1 MGLFVDR
8 NTLSLTPVMI
18 NIEDPRVSAMLTC
31 AKTAQ
36 KLFEHFVERTN
47 SIQRLVCY
55 LDEQPSGTG
64 PNVVQLQLQFSDK
77 ADVASLAAGMP
88 LEWLDCSTHF
98 FDITPANTASGTIYL
113 RMALLAPGLV
123 PGAPQTGQCLLI

>member
-1 MGLFVDR
+1 MGLFIDR
-8 NTLSLTPVMI
+8 NALSLTMVMI
-18 NIEDPRVSAMLTC
+18 NIEDPRVSTMLPC

-47 SIQRLVCY
+47 SIQRLVYY
-55 LDEQPSGTG
+55 LGEQPSGTG

-98 FDITPANTASGTIYL
+98 FNITPNTASGTIYL
-113 RMALLAPGLV
+113 RMALLARGLV
-123 PGAPQTGQCLLI
+123 PRAIQTGQCLLI